1 MSIDTLDELREIFA
15 PLVDDIDSD
24 ELPRDHRSHDRRTTG
39 GSVNPKAFAL
49 IALAVIVGLAILIGL
64 GYWLVTR
71 NAGVR
76 RREYAAMR
84 TERNNAWRA
93 LNTIEDHVAQ
103 YSDLDSVLA
112 AKIRPVI
119 RQHNEEKMDIT
130 R

>member
-1 MSIDTLDELREIFA
+1 M
-15 PLVDDIDSD
+15 
-24 ELPRDHRSHDRRTTG
+24 
-39 GSVNPKAFAL
+39 NPKAFL
-49 IALAVIVGLAILIGL
+49 LFVLAAVAVAAVLIGL

-71 NAGVR
+71 NAGIR

-112 AKIRPVI
+112 AQIRTVL
-119 RQHNEEKMDIT
+119 RSHNEEKMEIT